1 MNVMGEEWITN
12 RTTNVIKKFF
22 TSQTTV
28 PIILEWK
35 KKSMKR
41 SQVENEGDKRT
52 NNRTDSKA
60 TNENE

>member
-12 RTTNVIKKFF
+12 RTANVIKKFF
-22 TSQTTV
+22 TSQMTV

-52 NNRTDSKA
+52 NMRTDSKA
-60 TNENE
+60 TNEN